1 MEQNE
6 NITFYNIMGVETNA
20 SFSEIKDAYRNLIIQ
35 HHPDKGG
42 NKNIFQKIQ
51 DAWAVLR
58 DSELRRKYD
67 AEKLASDIKAF
78 KGIVASEIP
87 LTEFDY
93 DENEEIYSFSC
104 RCGDCYEIEY
114 EDLLDGV
121 QILSCNSCSLLL
133 KVIYD
138 NIVEDDAVNEL
149 EEEWAEELGV

>member
-1 MEQNE
+1 MLVYQ
-6 NITFYNIMGVETNA
+6 
-20 SFSEIKDAYRNLIIQ
+20 
-35 HHPDKGG
+35 
-42 NKNIFQKIQ
+42 
-51 DAWAVLR
+51 
-58 DSELRRKYD
+58 
-67 AEKLASDIKAF
+67 
-78 KGIVASEIP
+78 IP

-104 RCGDCYEIEY
+104 RCGDCCKIEY

-149 EEEWAEELGV
+149 EEEWAEELGL